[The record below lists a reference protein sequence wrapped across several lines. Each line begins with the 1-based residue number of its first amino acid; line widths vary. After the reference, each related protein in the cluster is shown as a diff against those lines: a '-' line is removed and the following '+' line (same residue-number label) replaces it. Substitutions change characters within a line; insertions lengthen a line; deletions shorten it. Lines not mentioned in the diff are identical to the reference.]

1 MLIDRGEGTYSLRT
15 QCRLLG
21 INWSTLH
28 YKPVG
33 ISSRDQDM
41 MNLLDEQYTK
51 TPFYGVRKMTEFLR
65 GKEYDV
71 GRDHVRTSLR
81 RMGLEAVFAKPNLS
95 KQYPE
100 HRIYSYLLKDME
112 IERPNQVWSAD
123 ITYIQL
129 LQGFA
134 YLMAIIDW
142 FSRYVLSWRMSNTLD
157 SCFCIEALEEALR
170 KYGNPDI
177 FNSDQGNQFTSQEF
191 IGVLTGKEISISMDG
206 KGRAH
211 DNIFVERLWR
221 SVKYECIYLNGYQ
234 SIPEAQEGLGKY
246 FKFYNEERFHQ
257 GLDYKTPWQ
266 VYSENGRNETI
277 AAIANTCCRSTVC
290 DFQKVA
296 VVGN

>member
-1 MLIDRGEGTYSLRT
+1 
-15 QCRLLG
+15 
-21 INWSTLH
+21 
-28 YKPVG
+28 
-33 ISSRDQDM
+33 

-71 GRDHVRTSLR
+71 GRDHVRTLLR
-81 RMGLEAVFAKPNLS
+81 RMGLEAIFAKPNLS
-95 KQYPE
+95 KPRPQ
-100 HRIYSYLLKDME
+100 HRIYPYLLRDIDIM
-112 IERPNQVWSAD
+112 RPNQVWSAD
-123 ITYIQL
+123 ITYIRL

-134 YLMAIIDW
+134 YLMVIIDW

-157 SCFCIEALEEALR
+157 SCFCIEALEEALG

-177 FNSDQGNQFTSQEF
+177 FNSDQGSQFTSQEF

-266 VYSENGRNETI
+266 VYSENGRNETLPLLQ
-277 AAIANTCCRSTVC
+277 TPVVGQLVC